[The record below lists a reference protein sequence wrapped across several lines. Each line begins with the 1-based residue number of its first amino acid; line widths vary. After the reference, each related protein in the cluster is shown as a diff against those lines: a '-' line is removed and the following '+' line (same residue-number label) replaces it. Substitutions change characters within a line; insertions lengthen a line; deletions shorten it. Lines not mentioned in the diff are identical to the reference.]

1 MLIIRTLLS
10 AFLVTILEVLTCLGS
25 EFYGD
30 NTLGQTVVIGNTP
43 GPKRDEVQQEILTL
57 LGLHQKPNPVEH
69 GFESSAPKFMIGL
82 YNTLQSDEGLG
93 ISDDDVFHTNVN
105 LTFGAEI
112 QYVNGTDVI
121 MSFVNHGT
129 YQDRE

>member
-1 MLIIRTLLS
+1 M
-10 AFLVTILEVLTCLGS
+10 LEVLTCLGS

-30 NTLGQTVVIGNTP
+30 NNLGQTVVIGNTP

-57 LGLHQKPNPVEH
+57 LGLHHKPNPVEH
-69 GFESSAPKFMIGL
+69 GFESSAPKFMISL

-93 ISDDDVFHTNVN
+93 ISNDDDVFHTNVN

-129 YQDRE
+129 YYIRMARTRN